1 MQVKLELPSKLHN
14 RLQEIT
20 EAKKDRQ
27 PDITLEQQILTI
39 IEIYLSM
46 KKKDYD
52 KFSEEEEYE
61 K

>member
-1 MQVKLELPSKLHN
+1 MPEITIELPPKLHN

-39 IEIYLSM
+39 IEIYLSWRG
-46 KKKDYD
+46 
-52 KFSEEEEYE
+52 E
-61 K
+61 KIWE